1 AWPQFFPDGKHF
13 LFVSFSGTSSQ
24 LKVGELGNYRSHVV
38 RATASR
44 GEYAPPGRLVYV
56 LDNNLVAQRFDLG
69 QMKLS
74 GDPIPIAERVNLL
87 GGRENFSTSQA
98 GTIAFQLGSDVPGSE
113 LVWIDRAGRILSRA
127 APHDIYSDMAFS
139 PDRKRVAVTIG
150 EGGGNRPN
158 I

>member
-1 AWPQFFPDGKHF
+1 DNTQTDSIMQVSASGGVPKPASSFDRKTGESGHAWPQFFPDGKHF

-44 GEYAPPGRLVYV
+44 GEYAPPGPLVYV

-69 QMKLS
+69 HMKLS

-113 LVWIDRAGRILSRA
+113 LVWIDRAGRI
-127 APHDIYSDMAFS
+127 
-139 PDRKRVAVTIG
+139 
-150 EGGGNRPN
+150 
-158 I
+158 